1 MELPLIA
8 PPDETVRALAQAALD
23 GKVKPRGSLGRLEA
37 LAAQLAAIC
46 GSADPGPL
54 EAAIVLAAA
63 DHGYAHEGVS
73 AYPQEVTRQMLAS
86 FVAGGSAVCV
96 LARQVGARL
105 IVCDAGVV
113 EALGDPA
120 VRELRLG
127 PGTRNA
133 TREPAMT
140 LAQAEGAIS
149 SGIALARGL
158 ARDGIGIV
166 ALGEMGIANTTA
178 ASALAA
184 AFTGAS
190 PALVCGRGTGIDD
203 AGLATKVDV
212 VERALALHRPDANDA
227 LGVLAALGG
236 FEIGVL
242 AGVTLGAAAERIPVV
257 LDGFIATSAALV
269 AAVLEPA
276 VTGSLIA
283 GHRSIEPGHGILL
296 ERLGLDPLLDLE
308 LRLGEGSGAALALP
322 LCAAA
327 LAILREMAS
336 FQSAGV
342 TDTGR

>member
-1 MELPLIA
+1 MDLPLIA
-8 PPDETVRALAQAALD
+8 LPDESVRAHAQAAMD
-23 GKVKPRGSLGRLEA
+23 GKVKPRGSLGRLET
-37 LAAQLAAIC
+37 LAATLAAIR
-46 GSADPGPL
+46 GVADPGPL
-54 EAAIVLAAA
+54 EPAIVLAAA
-63 DHGYAHEGVS
+63 DHGYAEEGVS

-86 FVAGGSAVCV
+86 FAAGGSAVCV
-96 LARQVGARL
+96 LARQAGARL
-105 IVCDAGVV
+105 VVCDAGVV
-113 EALGDPA
+113 EALGDAA
-120 VRELRLG
+120 VRELRIG

-140 LAQAEGAIS
+140 REQAEQSIS
-149 SGIALARGL
+149 AGLELAREL
-158 ARDGIGIV
+158 ARDGVGII

-212 VERALALHRPDANDA
+212 VERALALHRPDVTDA
-227 LGVLAALGG
+227 LGVLAAVGG
-236 FEIGVL
+236 FEIGLL
-242 AGVTLGAAAERIPVV
+242 AGVTLGAASERIPIV

-269 AAVLEPA
+269 ATVLAPA

-283 GHRSIEPGHGILL
+283 GHRSIEPGHRILL
-296 ERLGLDPLLDLE
+296 ERLGLEPLLDLE

-336 FQSAGV
+336 FRSAGV

>member
-1 MELPLIA
+1 MDLPLIA
-8 PPDETVRALAQAALD
+8 LPDEAVRAHAQAAMD
-23 GKVKPRGSLGRLEA
+23 GKVKPRGSLGRLET
-37 LAAQLAAIC
+37 LATTLAAIR
-46 GSADPGPL
+46 GVADPGPL
-54 EAAIVLAAA
+54 DPAIVLAAA
-63 DHGYAHEGVS
+63 DHGYAEEGVS

-86 FVAGGSAVCV
+86 FAAGGSAVCV
-96 LARQVGARL
+96 LARQAGARL
-105 IVCDAGVV
+105 VVCDAGVV

-120 VRELRLG
+120 VRELRVG

-133 TREPAMT
+133 TREAAMT
-140 LAQAEGAIS
+140 REQAEQSIS
-149 SGIALARGL
+149 AGLELARELARG
-158 ARDGIGIV
+158 GVGIV

-203 AGLATKVDV
+203 AGLATKVDA
-212 VERALALHRPDANDA
+212 VERALALHRPDATDA
-227 LGVLAALGG
+227 LGVLAAVGG
-236 FEIGVL
+236 FEIGML
-242 AGVTLGAAAERIPVV
+242 AGVTLGAASERIPVV

-269 AAVLEPA
+269 AAVLSPA

-283 GHRSIEPGHGILL
+283 GHRSIEPGHRVLL
-296 ERLGLDPLLDLE
+296 ERLGLEPLLDLE